1 MNTSDKV
8 ASIGAV
14 SPRWSETLRDGS
26 HVLIRQIT
34 RQDGDAE
41 RAFIEGLSPESRR
54 LRFLGQ
60 IGWPS
65 DAMIA
70 RLTDI
75 DFIHDL
81 AFVAVATIDAQK
93 RIVGV
98 SRYGTDPQGSRCECA
113 VVVSDEWQGR
123 GLGVRLMQHLI
134 EVATSRGIQVMYSLD
149 SAENSAMSDLAR
161 FLGFSRRSDPDD
173 ATQVIH
179 ELSLEP
185 LAA

>member
-1 MNTSDKV
+1 MNTFGKA
-8 ASIGAV
+8 ASIDVG
-14 SPRWSETLRDGS
+14 SPRWSEALRDGS
-26 HVLIRQIT
+26 HVLIRPIT
-34 RQDGDAE
+34 THDRDAE

-60 IGWPS
+60 IGWPG

-70 RLTDI
+70 RLIDI

-81 AFVAVATIDAQK
+81 AFVAVTKIDSQE

-98 SRYGTDPQGSRCECA
+98 SRYGADPQGSRCECA

-134 EVATSRGIQVMYSLD
+134 DVATSRGIQVMYSLD

-161 FLGFSRRSDPDD
+161 FLGFSRRLDPDD

-179 ELSLEP
+179 ELSLQP
-185 LAA
+185 QAA